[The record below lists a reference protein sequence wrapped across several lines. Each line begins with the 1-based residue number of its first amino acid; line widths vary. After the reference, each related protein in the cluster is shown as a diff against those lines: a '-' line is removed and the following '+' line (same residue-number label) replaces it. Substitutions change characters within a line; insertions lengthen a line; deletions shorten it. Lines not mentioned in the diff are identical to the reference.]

1 MLCSPTSQ
9 LQSWAFQL
17 KTLFPSYEKKKK
29 KSAFKE
35 TMKEHKSSWTKAFH
49 SFLL

>member
-29 KSAFKE
+29 SAFKE
-35 TMKEHKSSWTKAFH
+35 TMKEHKSFWTKAFH